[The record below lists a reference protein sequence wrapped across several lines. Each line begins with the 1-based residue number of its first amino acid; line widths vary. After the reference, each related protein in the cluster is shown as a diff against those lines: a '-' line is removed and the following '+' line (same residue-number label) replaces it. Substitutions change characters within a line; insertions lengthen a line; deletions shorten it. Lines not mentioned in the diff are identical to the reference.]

1 MEKKMLM
8 LLYDLNSTVTNG
20 RKADREVRHHKPFK
34 VSMQGLKL
42 RHTYTKQKKNP
53 QFWVRHNYCADTKQF
68 LMTYVSLK

>member
-20 RKADREVRHHKPFK
+20 RKADREMRHHKPFK

-42 RHTYTKQKKNP
+42 RHTYTHTQKNP
-53 QFWVRHNYCADTKQF
+53 HSFG
-68 LMTYVSLK
+68 YVTITVLTPSNSS

>member
-42 RHTYTKQKKNP
+42 RHTYTQKKP
-53 QFWVRHNYCADTKQF
+53 HSFG
-68 LMTYVSLK
+68 YVTITVLTPSNSS

>member
-20 RKADREVRHHKPFK
+20 RKADREMRHHKPFK

-42 RHTYTKQKKNP
+42 RHTYTQKKKTHS
-53 QFWVRHNYCADTKQF
+53 FG
-68 LMTYVSLK
+68 YVTITVLTPSNSS